1 MRIEKTNTQTYN
13 PTFKANVVRTKV
25 LSETFEYMEKH
36 SNPPKGWHDCSTELR
51 LTKKIIKALKK
62 HPAKENIE
70 IEQTHRYGELFNA
83 RGVISSGKATL
94 IDTEPA
100 RSDSIA
106 PVLNI
111 MRRII
116 DPQNKKS
123 FNKLMGEE
131 FSKDYQ
137 PWWDKNIRP
146 IWSKVNSEFREE
158 TCFEGNRDSHFN
170 KKFNSQSGEKRN
182 VTTTMMN
189 EEFIDYYKMKS
200 EKETANVSDNIP
212 DNKKQGNKFVLFFKN
227 LFS

>member
-1 MRIEKTNTQTYN
+1 MRIERTQTVSN
-13 PTFKANVVRTKV
+13 KQTFRANVVNTKT
-25 LSETFEYMEKH
+25 LTETIEYMERH
-36 SNPPKGWHDCSTELR
+36 SNPPKGWYNNAQDLS
-51 LTKKIIKALKK
+51 LTKKIVKALKK
-62 HPAKENIE
+62 HPSKENLE

-111 MRRII
+111 MRRIV
-116 DPQNKKS
+116 DPANKKS

-131 FSKDYQ
+131 HANDYQ

-146 IWSKVNSEFREE
+146 IWSSINERFRED
-158 TCFEGNRDSHFN
+158 TCFEGNYDAKFN
-170 KKFNSQSGEKRN
+170 KKFNAQSGEKRE
-182 VTTTMMN
+182 VTPTMMHGKFV
-189 EEFIDYYKMKS
+189 EYYKIKQVQTPEPS
-200 EKETANVSDNIP
+200 TETNKP
-212 DNKKQGNKFVLFFKN
+212 DGKIASFFKK